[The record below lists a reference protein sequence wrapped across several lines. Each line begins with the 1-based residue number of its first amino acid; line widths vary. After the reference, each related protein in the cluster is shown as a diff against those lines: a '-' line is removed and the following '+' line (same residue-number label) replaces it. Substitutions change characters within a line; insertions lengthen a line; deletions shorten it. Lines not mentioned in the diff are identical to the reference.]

1 MGEWFLLHM
10 AMGFDC
16 WDLTNSA
23 VNLLTVCPKKPV
35 PCGWSVLCTL
45 IMMLYWRQSSPQ
57 HIVRLPQGAL
67 VDGFLCISQ
76 SFRHNLQQNKQ
87 LFWCLTYKLLQ
98 FRWSIFFLEDLRSL
112 GQDLILMGPRT
123 HLWPEDLVVQ
133 HHRGIAKLDSM
144 QQHLLQHSSALLICA
159 TEPQVFWLF
168 CMLALVEFFSFL
180 ILVWIFWTLAGVL
193 VGLEEICDI
202 RIKPKHLMLAYWLLK
217 KKFHL
222 PLPVYLPF
230 KVAVMF
236 LNNEHR

>member
-1 MGEWFLLHM
+1 MGEWFLPHM

-76 SFRHNLQQNKQ
+76 SFRHNSQQNKQ

-98 FRWSIFFLEDLRSL
+98 FRWSIFFLEDLKSF
-112 GQDLILMGPRT
+112 GQDLILMGPWT

-144 QQHLLQHSSALLICA
+144 QQHLLQHSSAPADLCHWTPGILVILHVSSCWVSFFFFDFGVNFVDIWQ
-159 TEPQVFWLF
+159 EFWL
-168 CMLALVEFFSFL
+168 
-180 ILVWIFWTLAGVL
+180 G
-193 VGLEEICDI
+193 
-202 RIKPKHLMLAYWLLK
+202 
-217 KKFHL
+217 
-222 PLPVYLPF
+222 
-230 KVAVMF
+230 
-236 LNNEHR
+236 